1 MSDHRD
7 VAEAREREADKWAD
21 RLAALERELA
31 DERSAR
37 QSSVTALEAIRVDA
51 EQRSEKAQKELYR
64 QNVKLKRELAEARTA
79 YVSVTDQLSAEMGRA
94 EILQNELAA
103 ARAEVTRLRKAL
115 VGIVGADT
123 PEELDQMEA
132 VIRMAPAPA
141 EDKAASIDAIHA
153 LRARREP

>member
-1 MSDHRD
+1 
-7 VAEAREREADKWAD
+7 
-21 RLAALERELA
+21 
-31 DERSAR
+31 
-37 QSSVTALEAIRVDA
+37 VDA